1 MIQPDLETFP
11 IWSAKKLL
19 NIKHIREPFIMH
31 ESYMFLDVKCET
43 TRRVP
48 TTPTFAA
55 FQRFRRL
62 RCWNVWTWRN
72 WSTVLW
78 MPLWACGFLDAKRR
92 GTVSDNA
99 ASVGKVF
106 LVDGCW
112 WCNELGVVF
121 SYSLWMWYD
130 RTLVNPTNHSGF
142 CGGILILMQWSDCPG
157 MSRIAYVYLFRW
169 W

>member
-1 MIQPDLETFP
+1 MVNCSLLMLVQGVFFFHIYINMIQPDLETFP

-19 NIKHIREPFIMH
+19 NIKHIREPFIIH
-31 ESYMFLDVKCET
+31 ESYMFLE
-43 TRRVP
+43 RVP

-121 SYSLWMWYD
+121 SFRLWMWYD
-130 RTLVNPTNHSGF
+130 RTL
-142 CGGILILMQWSDCPG
+142 
-157 MSRIAYVYLFRW
+157 
-169 W
+169 